1 MKSQTKEV
9 RAYVKERIIALKQ
22 ENMTNRAIAD
32 TLDISDDYV
41 RHVLEIY
48 RNNNNSLPEEKKRG
62 RAIGEKRKLSLK
74 TEEEIKRQ
82 ITQTTPE
89 QQGLS
94 ASLWSRTA
102 VQEFIEHKYD
112 IYIPLRTI
120 STYLQRWGMTCQRPY
135 NKSYSQNPKSVKEFK
150 DEIFPEIAKRAKQ
163 ENALILFGDET
174 GINNQEY
181 YQRGFS
187 PKGKTPFV
195 RLPSKRE
202 KINMISVI
210 GFNGHCEFMCYECT
224 MTQQLLIEFMER
236 LLLTFNSKIFLVLD
250 NLKVHHGKMV
260 KSWAE
265 EHKERI
271 ELFYFPSYSPDFNPD
286 EYLNHNL
293 KREIHSGKIPHTKED
308 ITVKT
313 VNYMLGLETNPER
326 VNSFFRHTKL
336 DYIFNCLVV

>member
-82 ITQTTPE
+82 ITQTTLE